1 MIGRAAELRAV
12 ERFADA
18 ARTSPAALVVEG
30 EPGIGKTTLW
40 EAGIEAARARGLRV
54 LQARASSAEA
64 RLSFAGL
71 TDLLEDVDGP
81 AFAALPAPQRAALEV
96 ALLRAEP
103 GESAPEPRAIG
114 VGLLGILRGLAA
126 AGPAV
131 VAVDD
136 LQWQDDASTHAL
148 AFAARRLDG
157 EAVSVLLARRPG
169 APSELERAV
178 ERLRPE
184 LLPLGPLGLTATGRL
199 LLDRLGL
206 NVRRQLLRRIVETT
220 RGNPLFA
227 IEVGRMLAE
236 RGPPATGEDIPVPE
250 VVEDLLGTRITRL
263 PDPVRRLLVAV
274 ALSADLAAVQLSSIS
289 DRAAVDDAMDAGLLV
304 VDRDHV
310 RASHPL
316 LAAAAMQRSSRSEQR
331 ELHAALA
338 DLAADGELRAFHL
351 ALAAE
356 LPDEELAESVAAA
369 AAAAAARGAAEEA
382 VVLAQHALRLTADRA
397 RRTDRLLALAGYLNT
412 AGEAVRL
419 TELLAPQLESLPPG
433 EPRVRAC
440 LLLSNGAVSGN
451 DAIVGYLERALAES
465 GDDARLRAL
474 VLPDIAA
481 NQAVA
486 RVERI
491 EQAEELAREAL
502 AAAPDAGPE
511 AERMAHYA
519 LAWGRSLRGLRLDE
533 PAERYWSVADPAAN
547 LAFTVDR
554 IVALQLLWRGEVG
567 AARAALGRLLTVAD
581 ERGEPLAYALQRLH
595 MCELELRAG
604 GWDAATRLLDEWE
617 RDGELLVW
625 PCYDRC
631 RALVAAGRGLPD
643 EAEEHAA
650 EALERARRT
659 GPNWDV
665 LEALRARGIAA
676 LMTRKLSRAEE
687 SLRTVWDHVEREG
700 VGEPGVFPVAPDLV
714 EALADLHKVDDA
726 RAVTDRLAELSRAQD
741 HPWGLATA
749 NRCRAL
755 VDLASD
761 ADDPAAAMLEDAAG
775 AYEALGLP
783 FERARTLLSLGRAQR
798 RFKRWGAARGPL
810 EAARDEFDRLGS
822 HGWAE
827 LARSELVRLGG
838 RRRAQEPGELT
849 PSERRVVELAAD
861 GLSNKE
867 IAQTLVVTVRT
878 VEVHLKH
885 SYAKLGIRSR
895 TQLAGRLSERV

>member
-1 MIGRAAELRAV
+1 VIGRAPELRAV

-40 EAGIEAARARGLRV
+40 EAGIDAARARGVRV

-71 TDLLEDVDGP
+71 TDLLEEVDER
-81 AFAALPAPQRAALEV
+81 AFASLPAPQRTALEV
-96 ALLRAEP
+96 ALLRVAP
-103 GESAPEPRAIG
+103 GGPAPEPRAIG
-114 VGLLGILRGLAA
+114 VGLLGVLRNLAA
-126 AGPAV
+126 AGPAMI
-131 VAVDD
+131 AVDD

-157 EAVSVLLARRPG
+157 EPVSVLLARRPG
-169 APSELERAV
+169 TPSEIERALD
-178 ERLRPE
+178 RLRPE
-184 LLPLGPLGLTATGRL
+184 RLPLGPLGLTATGRL
-199 LLDRLGL
+199 LLERLRL
-206 NVRRQLLRRIVETT
+206 NVRRQLLRRIVATT

-227 IEVGRMLAE
+227 LEVGRMLAE
-236 RGPPATGEDIPVPE
+236 RGPPAMGEDIPVPE

-274 ALSADLAAVQLSSIS
+274 ALSADLAASQLSSIS
-289 DRAAVDDAMDAGLLV
+289 DPGAVDEAVNAGVLV
-304 VDRDHV
+304 VDREHV

-316 LAAAAMQRSSRSEQR
+316 LATAAMQRSSLSEQR
-331 ELHAALA
+331 ELHTALA
-338 DLAADGELRAFHL
+338 GLAADGELRAFHL

-369 AAAAAARGAAEEA
+369 AAAAAARGAAHEA
-382 VVLAQHALRLTADRA
+382 VVLAEHALRLTADRT

-412 AGEAVRL
+412 AGEPVRL
-419 TELLAPQLESLPPG
+419 TELLAPQLDSLPSG

-451 DAIVGYLERALAES
+451 DDIVRYLERALAECD
-465 GDDARLRAL
+465 GDVRLRAL

-481 NQAVA
+481 NAAVA

-491 EQAEELAREAL
+491 AHSEELALEAL
-502 AAAPDAGPE
+502 SATPDAGPE

-519 LAWGRSLRGLRLDE
+519 LAWARSLRGLPLDDL
-533 PAERYWSVADPAAN
+533 PERYRRVADPSSN

-554 IVALQLLWRGEVG
+554 ILALRLLWRGEIG
-567 AARAALGRLLTVAD
+567 EARAALGLLLTQAD
-581 ERGEPLAYALQRLH
+581 ERGDPLAYALQRLH

-617 RDGELLVW
+617 RDGELLLW

-631 RALVAAGRGLPD
+631 RALAAAGRGLPD

-659 GPNWDV
+659 GPQWDV

-676 LMTRKLSRAEE
+676 LMARKLSRAEQ
-687 SLRTVWDHVEREG
+687 SLRAVWDHTEREG
-700 VGEPGVFPVAPDLV
+700 VEEPGVFPVAPDLV
-714 EALADLHKVDDA
+714 EVLVDLRRPDDA
-726 RAVTDRLAELSRAQD
+726 RAVTERLRELSEVRD

-749 NRCRAL
+749 RRCRAL
-755 VDLASD
+755 VDLASGGDD
-761 ADDPAAAMLEDAAG
+761 AAAAMLEDAAG
-775 AYEALGLP
+775 AYAALGLS
-783 FERARTLLSLGRAQR
+783 FDRARTLLNLGRAQR
-798 RFKRWGAARGPL
+798 RFKRWGAARAPL
-810 EAARDEFDRLGS
+810 EEARDAFDSLGS

-867 IAQTLVVTVRT
+867 IAQNLFVTVRT

-885 SYAKLGIRSR
+885 AYAKLGIRSR